1 MALWASLSFAR
12 FLANWSGVRLATPRE
27 PVPEAR
33 RFLPEVDPLETDSAG
48 DGAGGLTLERGL
60 LSREALSDGIKACKL
75 SDPKQWFT
83 SRMPARI
90 SCSFSSER
98 GWVVSG

>member
-33 RFLPEVDPLETDSAG
+33 RFLPEVEPFETESAG
-48 DGAGGLTLERGL
+48 DGAGGLTLGRGF

-75 SDPKQWFT
+75 SDPKQRST
-83 SRMPARI
+83 SRMPGQDQL
-90 SCSFSSER
+90 F
-98 GWVVSG
+98 VLQ